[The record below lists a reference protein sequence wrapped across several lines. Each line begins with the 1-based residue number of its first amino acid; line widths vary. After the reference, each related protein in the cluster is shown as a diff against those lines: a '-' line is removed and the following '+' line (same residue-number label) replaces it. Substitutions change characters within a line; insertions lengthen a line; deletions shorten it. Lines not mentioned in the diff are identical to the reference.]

1 MRRYRGLQD
10 YFSGRIHIVL
20 RLGNRIIVQRPRE
33 RVKQRWNMPKY
44 KKCPRCE
51 LNYIEEDKD
60 YCDVCL
66 AEMQGA
72 KLKFADLDEDEE
84 SEKTE
89 LCPVCGENYM
99 RPGEKMCDEC
109 KKNSEY
115 EEEEDIDPEKDEEWR
130 NYLDEDTDD
139 LTLESDGIDI
149 GEDFAD
155 GFDDEEFADDYVEDG
170 ETETAPEDD
179 FDYTADDLGDFDD
192 EDDEDDE
199 EDEDDDF

>member
-1 MRRYRGLQD
+1 
-10 YFSGRIHIVL
+10 
-20 RLGNRIIVQRPRE
+20 
-33 RVKQRWNMPKY
+33 MPKY

-66 AEMQGA
+66 AEMQGG
-72 KLKFADLDEDEE
+72 KLRFADLEEDEE
-84 SEKTE
+84 EVEKTE

-109 KKNSEY
+109 RQNADNY
-115 EEEEDIDPEKDEEWR
+115 AEEEDIDPEKDEEWR
-130 NYLDEDTDD
+130 NYLDEETDD
-139 LTLESDGIDI
+139 LSLESDGIDI
-149 GEDFAD
+149 GEDFL
-155 GFDDEEFADDYVEDG
+155 
-170 ETETAPEDD
+170 DD
-179 FDYTADDLGDFDD
+179 FDEEAEDGYVDDAESESTDAFDYDADYDDFDD

>member
-1 MRRYRGLQD
+1 
-10 YFSGRIHIVL
+10 
-20 RLGNRIIVQRPRE
+20 
-33 RVKQRWNMPKY
+33 MPKY

-66 AEMQGA
+66 AEMQGG
-72 KLKFADLDEDEE
+72 KLRFADMDEE
-84 SEKTE
+84 ETDDEKTE

-109 KKNSEY
+109 KKNAEY

-130 NYLDEDTDD
+130 NYLDEEADN
-139 LTLESDGIDI
+139 LVMESDGIDI
-149 GEDFAD
+149 GEDFTD
-155 GFDDEEFADDYVEDG
+155 DDFDDEEFADDYVE
-170 ETETAPEDD
+170 ESSESEPLEDAD
-179 FDYTADDLGDFDD
+179 FADGDFDSLDDAED
-192 EDDEDDE
+192 EDDDE

>member
-1 MRRYRGLQD
+1 M
-10 YFSGRIHIVL
+10 
-20 RLGNRIIVQRPRE
+20 
-33 RVKQRWNMPKY
+33 KY
-44 KKCPRCE
+44 VKCPRCD
-51 LNYIEEDKD
+51 LNYIDPEKQE

-66 AEMQGA
+66 AELQGA
-72 KLKFADLDEDEE
+72 KLKFADLDDEE
-84 SEKTE
+84 EEKTE
-89 LCPVCGENYM
+89 LCPVCGVNYM
-99 RPGEKMCDEC
+99 RFGEKMCDEC

-115 EEEEDIDPEKDEEWR
+115 EADADIDPDKDEEWR

-139 LTLESDGIDI
+139 LTLESDGIEI